1 MFPRS
6 TAWRQGDGRTW
17 VKAASIRYTCPSR
30 TIRLAGLMSR
40 CASPVSHSRR
50 MMPSASSIRASSTS
64 ASPISTAPSMKL
76 VTSMYSR
83 SGVISTMP

>member
-6 TAWRQGDGRTW
+6 TAWRHGDGRTW
-17 VKAASIRYTCPSR
+17 AKAASIRNTRPSR
-30 TIRLAGLMSR
+30 TMMLAGLMSR
-40 CASPVSHSRR
+40 WARPVSHSRR
-50 MMPSASSIRASSTS
+50 MIPSASSMTASSTS

-83 SGVISTMP
+83 SGVISTIP